1 MPTKLWT
8 RTVFRMAQSEP
19 HSGGASTLRCRTIR
33 WLRNEPGVCG
43 IVIRDN
49 RLLLFCG
56 TCEVFLSAKTRAL
69 VKQHVW
75 GVQCPD
81 EARKAA
87 MAAGTFKEHTEH
99 MTIIAAETVN
109 RAEDAWAFWGLL
121 KRQGETCSAWTRA
134 AARVALLLP
143 SSTDVERFF
152 STAGGTTKRTQMA
165 LSEDNQEIRHLL
177 AYIAERPL

>member
-1 MPTKLWT
+1 VSSQVT
-8 RTVFRMAQSEP
+8 RRAIESVHALNTYFQQKIMNVGAPHYEQMQQFRAARIFCP
-19 HSGGASTLRCRTIR
+19 F
-33 WLRNEPGVCG
+33 
-43 IVIRDN
+43 
-49 RLLLFCG
+49 RLLERVRDVEATAWAIVEPLLCIKGF
-56 TCEVFLSAKTRAL
+56 TKDALDHMCEQYVALVPQLSAWCEGQEL
-69 VKQHVW
+69 
-75 GVQCPD
+75 
-81 EARKAA
+81 
-87 MAAGTFKEHTEH
+87 
-99 MTIIAAETVN
+99 AAETVK

-177 AYIAERPL
+177 AYNAERPL